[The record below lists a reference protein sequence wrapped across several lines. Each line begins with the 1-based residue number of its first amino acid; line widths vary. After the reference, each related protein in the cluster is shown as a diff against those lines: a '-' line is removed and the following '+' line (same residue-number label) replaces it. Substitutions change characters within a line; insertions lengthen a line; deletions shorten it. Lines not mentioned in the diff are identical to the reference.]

1 MPTPSLDRIL
11 QSQGFG
17 TRKQCRVM
25 VARGQ
30 VRVAG
35 ELVRDHD
42 LAFELE
48 GLAVQVEGKPWRC
61 RAQAYLALHK
71 PVGYECSRKP
81 EHHQSVLSLL
91 PLPFVTRGVQPAG
104 RLDQDSSGLLL
115 LSDDGAFIHAI
126 SSPKQHVAKTYRATT
141 RDPVTPELVT
151 RLMEGVQLR
160 QEKQPVAALACQATG
175 SHLLELKIDQGKYHQ
190 VRRMLAAAGA
200 ACETLQRTAIG
211 NLTLDILGLEHGQ
224 WCDLGAPELELLRN
238 TQ

>member
-1 MPTPSLDRIL
+1 MPTQSLDRIL

-30 VRVAG
+30 VKVAG
-35 ELVRDHD
+35 ELVRDHG
-42 LAFELE
+42 LAFEME
-48 GLAVQVEGKPWRC
+48 GLAVEVEGTPWRC

-91 PLPFVTRGVQPAG
+91 PLPFTTRGVQPAG
-104 RLDQDSSGLLL
+104 RLDQDASGLLL

-126 SSPKQHVAKTYRATT
+126 SSPKQHVARTYLVTT
-141 RDPVTPELVT
+141 RDPVTPELVA

-160 QEKQPVAALACQATG
+160 QENQPVAALACRAMGFHQ
-175 SHLLELKIDQGKYHQ
+175 LELKIDQGKYHQ
-190 VRRMLAAAGA
+190 VKRMLAAAGT
-200 ACETLQRTAIG
+200 ACEALQRTAIG
-211 NLTLDILGLEHGQ
+211 NLTLETLGLENGQ
-224 WCDLGAPELELLRN
+224 WCELGVPELELLRN
-238 TQ
+238 TR